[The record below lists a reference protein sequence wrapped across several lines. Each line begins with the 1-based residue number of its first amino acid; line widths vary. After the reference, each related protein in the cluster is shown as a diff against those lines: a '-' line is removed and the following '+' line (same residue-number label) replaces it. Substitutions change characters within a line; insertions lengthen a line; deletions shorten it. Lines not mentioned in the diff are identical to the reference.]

1 MKQAV
6 IFCAGELDNL
16 GFYTQLPIREDA
28 LLVCADGGYR
38 HAEALG
44 LTPHMLIGDF
54 DSYEGTLPNLPTMT
68 YPVRKDATD
77 SFLASDYC
85 LGQGCEEIWILGGVG
100 SRWDHSLSNFYLLK
114 YIHEK
119 GGKGI
124 LRDENNE
131 AFLVFG
137 EMTLPKREGW
147 YLSLLPIGGDVQGVT
162 VEGVSYPVENTT
174 YYLADSLGISNEI
187 VQDEAKICIKQGF
200 LLGIF
205 SRDGKKTKM
214 KHNFNIKHLQK

>member
-6 IFCAGELDNL
+6 IFCAGELGNPSI
-16 GFYTQLPIREDA
+16 YHQLPIKEDA

-38 HAEALG
+38 YAKALG

-54 DSYEGTLPNLPTMT
+54 DSYEGTLPNLPKMT

-77 SFLASDYC
+77 SFLAADYC
-85 LGQGCEEIWILGGVG
+85 LEQGCEEIWILGGVG
-100 SRWDHSLSNFYLLK
+100 SRWDHSLSNFCLLK

-147 YLSLLPIGGDVQGVT
+147 YLSLLPLGGDVQGVT
-162 VEGVSYPVENTT
+162 VEGVAYPVKNIT
-174 YYLADSLGISNEI
+174 YYLADSLGVSNQIIEN
-187 VQDEAKICIKQGF
+187 EAKIRITQGF
-200 LLGIF
+200 LLGIY
-205 SRDGKKTKM
+205 SRDLKK
-214 KHNFNIKHLQK
+214 L